1 MKSSAKAPWFRS
13 IGFKLA
19 LFLSFALFP
28 IGVIAIYQTHQVGQ
42 EARQRLQQSLLAL
55 TERAAAEERQLIQR
69 AFGAADAFGSLDET
83 MLRDLDLCSDYLS
96 SYLEDREAFSFIGF
110 VPLDGVIRCSSTDR
124 PVDVRENPAFQQLV
138 EDPRPLV
145 TVEPNAAVSQTAVL
159 VVWQPIYEDEE
170 LQGLLAI
177 SVPHRIIQV
186 RAVPPGAADPL
197 ALLTFNS
204 DGSVL
209 TASIG
214 LDDASGVLPASRR
227 LATESVQAPVA
238 FTAQSAD
245 GNRQLYVIAP
255 VIRDTVYAL
264 GVWPAAPRSQ
274 TGFSISSALFPMLMW
289 LASVLVA
296 YFAIDRVVVRHIR
309 GLGQQMRRFATT
321 RYVPDASV
329 SRGMSSELVR
339 MEEDFLAMADSIL
352 RDEAE
357 LENAVRQKNVLLK
370 EVHHRVKNNLQMISS
385 IMNMHIRKTRSPETQ
400 VVLRRL
406 QERVLGLA
414 SIHRNLHQIEN
425 QGLINTG
432 PLIRDISDQ
441 LLASSAPSGLTV
453 EIQKDVEDVVLYPDQ
468 SIPLTLLM
476 SEALANALK
485 FVRPREDTGKGL
497 IRLILHRDVEG
508 RVRMEIANSLA
519 ADGSPPEPNDE
530 DYESTGLGTQLIRA
544 FAMQL
549 GAQVDTGEE
558 EGEYRVTVAFE
569 AESFKPDPLDY

>member
-1 MKSSAKAPWFRS
+1 MMQQSNTAPWFRS

-28 IGVIAIYQTHQVGQ
+28 IGVIAIYQTQKVAQ
-42 EARQRLQQSLLAL
+42 EAQQRLQQSLLAL
-55 TERAAAEERQLIQR
+55 TERAAAEERQVIQR
-69 AFGAADAFGSLDET
+69 AFGAAEAFGSMISVLSTDMEAC
-83 MLRDLDLCSDYLS
+83 RDYMDGFLGQRS
-96 SYLEDREAFSFIGF
+96 EFSFIGF
-110 VPLDGVIRCSSTDR
+110 LPTDGMMRCSSAERVLDMRDNT
-124 PVDVRENPAFQQLV
+124 NFQQLTK
-138 EDPRPLV
+138 DPRPLV
-145 TVEPNAAVSQTAVL
+145 TVNARGAVSGVSVL
-159 VVWQPIYEDEE
+159 VVWQPIYADEE
-170 LQGLLAI
+170 LQGFVAI

-186 RAVPPGAADPL
+186 RSVPPGAADPL
-197 ALLTFNS
+197 ALLTFNA

-214 LDDASGVLPASRR
+214 LENANEVLPMSRR
-227 LATESVQAPVA
+227 LATESMQAPVA
-238 FTAQSAD
+238 FTAESA
-245 GNRQLYVIAP
+245 GGERQLYVIAP

-264 GVWPAAPRSQ
+264 GVWSAMPRSQ
-274 TGFSISSALFPMLMW
+274 TGFTISSALFPILMW

-296 YFAIDRVVVRHIR
+296 YFAIDRVAVRHIR

-385 IMNMHIRKTRSPETQ
+385 IMNMHIRKTKSPETQ
-400 VVLRRL
+400 TVLRRL

-425 QGLINTG
+425 QGRINTG

-441 LLASSAPSGLTV
+441 LLASSMPQNLTV
-453 EIQKDVEDVVLYPDQ
+453 RVEKDIDDVVLYPDQ

-485 FVRPREDTGKGL
+485 FVQPTEEGGEGLVRLTLAREMD
-497 IRLILHRDVEG
+497 G
-508 RVRMEIANSLA
+508 RVTMEIANSLA
-519 ADGSPPEPNDE
+519 GEGVTPKEE
-530 DYESTGLGTQLIRA
+530 DYESTGLGSQLIRA

-549 GAQVDTGEE
+549 GADTETGPED
-558 EGEYRVTVAFE
+558 GEYRVKVAFE
-569 AESFKPDPLDY
+569 AENFKPDPLDY

>member
-1 MKSSAKAPWFRS
+1 MMQKSATAPWFRS

-28 IGVIAIYQTHQVGQ
+28 IGVIAIYQTQKVAQ
-42 EARQRLQQSLLAL
+42 EAQQRLQQSLLAL
-55 TERAAAEERQLIQR
+55 TERAAAEERQVIQR
-69 AFGAADAFGSLDET
+69 AFGAAEAFGSMISVLSDD
-83 MLRDLDLCSDYLS
+83 MDACRDYMDGF
-96 SYLEDREAFSFIGF
+96 LEQRQEFSFIGF
-110 VPLDGVIRCSSTDR
+110 LPVDGMMNCSSSERVLDM
-124 PVDVRENPAFQQLV
+124 RENTNFTQLMQ
-138 EDPRPLV
+138 DPRTLV
-145 TVEPNAAVSQTAVL
+145 TVNPRGAVSGTSVL
-159 VVWQPIYEDEE
+159 IVWQPIYEAEE
-170 LQGLLAI
+170 LQGFLLI

-186 RAVPPGAADPL
+186 RSVPAGAADPL
-197 ALLTFNS
+197 ALLTFNA

-214 LDDASGVLPASRR
+214 LDNTAEVLPMSRR

-238 FTAQSAD
+238 FTAESA
-245 GNRQLYVIAP
+245 GGEQRLYVIAP

-264 GVWPAAPRSQ
+264 GVWSALPRNQ
-274 TGFSISSALFPMLMW
+274 TGFTISSALFPILMW

-309 GLGQQMRRFATT
+309 GLGKQMRRFATT

-400 VVLRRL
+400 IVLRRL

-425 QGLINTG
+425 QGRINTG

-441 LLASSAPSGLTV
+441 LLASSMPQDINVRV
-453 EIQKDVEDVVLYPDQ
+453 EKDIEDVVLYPDQ

-485 FVRPREDTGKGL
+485 FVRQPAEDEEAL
-497 IRLILHRDVEG
+497 IRLTLEREVEG
-508 RVRMEIANSLA
+508 RVRMEIANSLPGEGA
-519 ADGSPPEPNDE
+519 PEVTE
-530 DYESTGLGTQLIRA
+530 DFESTGLGSQLIRA

-549 GAQVDTGEE
+549 GANTETGVVD
-558 EGEYRVTVAFE
+558 GEYRVTVVFE